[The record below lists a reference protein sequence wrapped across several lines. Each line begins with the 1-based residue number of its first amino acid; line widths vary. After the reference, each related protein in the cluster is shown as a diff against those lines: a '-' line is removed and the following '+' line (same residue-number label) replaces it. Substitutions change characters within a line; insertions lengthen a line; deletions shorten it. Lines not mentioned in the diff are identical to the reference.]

1 MIFVPDRPVLVPV
14 HPVLVPAERAILN
27 FEAYMERK
35 KPGVDVIKDILG
47 AAVAAYPDSVFV
59 NSLAKQYEERG
70 GLSKKQLEGL
80 YGKSKKIPGLAPA
93 KLATLEAVILRK
105 PTKYKSAAPPH
116 APQEETDDA
125 TPQKIA
131 AILDAYPEH
140 KRVLFFKNKTANKQQ
155 LSPTELAELEK
166 FHKLLLRK

>member
-1 MIFVPDRPVLVPV
+1 MIFVPVCPEYVLAE
-14 HPVLVPAERAILN
+14 PAFPN
-27 FEAYMERK
+27 FEALMERK
-35 KPGVDVIKDILG
+35 KPGVDVIKDILE

-80 YGKSKKIPGLAPA
+80 YGKSRKIPGLAPA

-105 PTKYKSAAPPH
+105 PSRFKSAPPPPAPLYEKDE
-116 APQEETDDA
+116 AA
-125 TPQKIA
+125 VQKINE
-131 AILDAYPEH
+131 ILKAFPEH
-140 KRVLFFKNKTANKQQ
+140 KRVLFFRNKTENNAQ
-155 LSPTELAELEK
+155 LSVPELSELEK